1 MQAIA
6 HRTTGKSFA
15 QSQEGNEMSRDTR
28 RRDFLKFAA
37 TSVAALT
44 FTGTAR
50 LAAAQEKRTLTVAWD
65 ADIDTLDPASFKTSA
80 GYTVQ
85 ANVYDSPLMWKVQ
98 PVEGKPGVSQAK
110 PGEIESGI
118 AQSWSFENGGST
130 LVLNIRKG
138 VKLPSGHDVN
148 ATTVK
153 YLLDRGLQSP
163 GYMRL
168 LFPRLLGVTKPEHFK
183 VRDEFTIEINMPAP
197 SPMALDMM
205 ALMNNAMLDPDEVK
219 ANATADDPWAANW
232 LKRNTAGLGPY
243 QLVKNQPGVEVVLEA
258 QADHWRGRPYF
269 DRVVLKYVPNEADR
283 VLLLKRKAID
293 MVVGRSTLSPRNV
306 KGLEAE
312 PGLKTVSV
320 PDTLCHW
327 LCMNTQK
334 APLDNVKVRQAIN
347 YAIPVQA
354 IIPSVLYGY
363 GTEMKSPVPSLTP
376 GYDSTISPYKY
387 DIAKAKEFMREAGFG
402 KEPIPIDLAVRAG
415 WQPHEQASVWLQTE
429 LEKIGFKVSIVKETE
444 ATFRQI
450 ATKGDHQLSIES
462 WQSWINDPFYHLF
475 FNFHSTAKGTNTSFY
490 SNPEVDKLID
500 ENMHETDTSKRLVAA
515 KRLQEI
521 IIGDAV
527 WGHLWYENWTRVM
540 RSDLVGIEKRWDSYE
555 RFFSMKLA

>member
-1 MQAIA
+1 M
-6 HRTTGKSFA
+6 RNDS
-15 QSQEGNEMSRDTR
+15 R
-28 RRDFLKFAA
+28 RRDFLKLAA
-37 TSVAALT
+37 TSAAALA
-44 FTGTAR
+44 FAGGPR

-65 ADIDTLDPASFKTSA
+65 ADIDTLDPASFKTTG

-85 ANVYDSPLMWKVQ
+85 ANIYDSPLMWKVQ
-98 PVEGKPGVSQAK
+98 PVSGKPGLSQPK
-110 PGEIESGI
+110 PGEIEGSI
-118 AQSWSFENGGST
+118 AQSWSFENGGAT

-138 VKLPSGHDVN
+138 VTLPSGREVN

-163 GYMRL
+163 GYMRI
-168 LFPRLLGVTKPEHFK
+168 LFPRLLQITKPDQFK

-197 SPMALDMM
+197 SPMALDTM
-205 ALMNNAMLDPDEVK
+205 ALINNALLEPDEVK
-219 ANATADDPWAANW
+219 ANATAEDPWATTW

-243 QLVKNQPGVEVVLEA
+243 RLVKNQPGVEVVLEA

-269 DRVVLKYVPNEADR
+269 DRVVFKYVPNEADR

-293 MVVGRSTLSPRNV
+293 MIAGRSSLSPRNV
-306 KGLEAE
+306 KSLEGE
-312 PGLKTVSV
+312 SGLKIVSV

-334 APLDNVKVRQAIN
+334 PFLNNVKVRQAIN

-363 GTEMKSPVPSLTP
+363 GSEMKSPVPSLTP
-376 GYDSTISPYKY
+376 GYDPTISPYKF
-387 DIAKAKEFMREAGFG
+387 DIAKAKDLMREAGFG
-402 KEPIPIDLAVRAG
+402 KEPIPIDLAVRVG
-415 WQPHEQASVWLQTE
+415 WQPHEQAAIWIQTE
-429 LEKIGFKVSIVKETE
+429 LEKIGFKVSIVKETD
-444 ATFRQI
+444 ATFRQA

-462 WQSWINDPFYHLF
+462 WQSWINDPFYHVF

-490 SNPEVDKLID
+490 SNAELDKLID
-500 ENMHETDTSKRLVAA
+500 ENMHEPDAGKRLAAA
-515 KRLQEI
+515 KRVQEI

-527 WGHLWYENWTRVM
+527 WGHLWYDNWTRVM
-540 RSDLVGIEKRWDSYE
+540 RTDLVGIEKRWDSFE